1 MPKKNASHKIGNFLS
16 MLTHKIKA
24 SAIRITIPTLALNHR
39 PIPPDIGDKRDQT
52 ITGGRAQR
60 FDY

>member
-1 MPKKNASHKIGNFLS
+1 
-16 MLTHKIKA
+16 MLRHKIKA
-24 SAIRITIPTLALNHR
+24 SATRITIPTLALNHR